1 LSGQPLGTTNGRSLG
16 VRTESRVLSWAR
28 EDVVTSRTLRRVIG
42 VAVFAMATA
51 FGARVAL
58 PIPGTP
64 VPFTLQAMCVLLT
77 GAILGARLGA
87 ASQAA
92 YLATGVLGA
101 PIFAAGG
108 GLTYL
113 LGPTGGYLM
122 AFPLAAF
129 MVGAIAGRRGG
140 ILRLVAGLVAG
151 MAVIHIGG
159 VTWISAL
166 TRSLDQALMLGVG
179 PFLAFDV
186 VKVGLVLAIS
196 LRLRPRAL
204 ELF

>member
-1 LSGQPLGTTNGRSLG
+1 
-16 VRTESRVLSWAR
+16 
-28 EDVVTSRTLRRVIG
+28 
-42 VAVFAMATA
+42 
-51 FGARVAL
+51 
-58 PIPGTP
+58 
-64 VPFTLQAMCVLLT
+64 MCVLLA

-92 YLATGVLGA
+92 YLAMGALGA

-108 GLTYL
+108 GLAYL

-140 ILRLVAGLVAG
+140 ILRLAIGLVAG
-151 MAVIHIGG
+151 MAVIHMGG
-159 VTWISAL
+159 VTWLWGL
-166 TRSLDQALMLGVG
+166 TASFDQALLLGVG
-179 PFLAFDV
+179 PFLALDV
-186 VKVGLVLAIS
+186 VKLGLVLAIS
-196 LRLRPRAL
+196 MRLRPRAL